1 MKLLT
6 RNGDIQYLQSLKQR
20 LEEHGIPANI
30 QGENTARMIVPQSA
44 FEPTLWI
51 YIDDQYEEARQLL
64 DDPGYQVQNRLDVAE
79 FYDNQPTETEQREV
93 LNSAFLHLGWV
104 VGLIVLALLL
114 ILKLLYSI

>member
-6 RNGDIQYLQSLKQR
+6 RNGDMQYLQSLKLR
-20 LEEHGIPANI
+20 LEEQGIPANI

-51 YIDDQYEEARQLL
+51 YIDDQYDEAKELIENS
-64 DDPGYQVQNRLDVAE
+64 GYAVKNQIDVTE
-79 FYDNQPTETEQREV
+79 FYEDMPTETEQRKV

-104 VGLIVLALLL
+104 VGLVVLGLLLL
-114 ILKLLYSI
+114 IKVLYSI